1 MIHSID
7 PAACT
12 GCGTCTE
19 KCPTKNVPDA
29 FNEDISTCRAINI
42 PFPQAIPKKA
52 TINPDYCRK
61 IKEGKCG
68 VCAKVCPTGAIV
80 YDMVDEIVEEKVGA
94 IIAATGYDLLKTW
107 SLFTVDD
114 IPLFAT
120 GLFFAFLFGWLAIKT
135 FIALVGRI
143 TLRPFAVYRLL
154 LAPIVYF
161 FMVNM
166 G

>member
-1 MIHSID
+1 MELWPGFSRSGSTIMGGMLLGEKRAL
-7 PAACT
+7 AA
-12 GCGTCTE
+12 E
-19 KCPTKNVPDA
+19 YSFVAAVPIM
-29 FNEDISTCRAINI
+29 F
-42 PFPQAIPKKA
+42 
-52 TINPDYCRK
+52 
-61 IKEGKCG
+61 
-68 VCAKVCPTGAIV
+68 
-80 YDMVDEIVEEKVGA
+80 
-94 IIAATGYDLLKTW
+94 AATGYDLLKTW